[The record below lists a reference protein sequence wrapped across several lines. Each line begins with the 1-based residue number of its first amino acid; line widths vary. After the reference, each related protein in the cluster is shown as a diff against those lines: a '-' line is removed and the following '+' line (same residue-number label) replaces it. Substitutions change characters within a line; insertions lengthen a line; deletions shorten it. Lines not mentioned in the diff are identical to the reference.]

1 MRRWH
6 GAAWTLVFVAIVG
19 SSSAGARLRSSPEFD
34 LGAAAGWSRFNAPAL
49 GMSVDYPANVFA
61 VRDGAA
67 EQGEG
72 QRFRTS
78 DGRARLS
85 VYALENEEHDTPAM
99 YLKKYLRIQRRAL
112 AYRRVSHRFFAIS
125 GVHERR
131 IYYSRC
137 NFSPDAR
144 ERMHCIY
151 IVYPQ
156 REARSWDR
164 IVTRISRS
172 LRARAASG

>member
-6 GAAWTLVFVAIVG
+6 GVACMLGLVAIVG

-99 YLKKYLRIQRRAL
+99 YLKKYLRIQRGAL
-112 AYRRVSHRFFAIS
+112 AYRRVFLRSPACTKGAFTTAGATSLPMRRPEYIASIS
-125 GVHERR
+125 
-131 IYYSRC
+131 
-137 NFSPDAR
+137 
-144 ERMHCIY
+144 Y
-151 IVYPQ
+151 IRNAKRGPG
-156 REARSWDR
+156 
-164 IVTRISRS
+164 T
-172 LRARAASG
+172 AS

>member
-6 GAAWTLVFVAIVG
+6 GAACTAVLVVIIG
-19 SSSAGARLRSSPEFD
+19 SSSVGARLRSSPELH

-85 VYALENEEHDTPAM
+85 VYALENVEHNTPAM
-99 YLKKYLRIQRRAL
+99 YLKKHLRLQRGAL
-112 AYRRVSHRFFAIS
+112 AYRRVSRRFFAIS
-125 GVHERR
+125 GVHEGR

-137 NFSPDAR
+137 NFSPDPKA
-144 ERMHCIY
+144 RMHCIY

-172 LRARAASG
+172 LRANAASG